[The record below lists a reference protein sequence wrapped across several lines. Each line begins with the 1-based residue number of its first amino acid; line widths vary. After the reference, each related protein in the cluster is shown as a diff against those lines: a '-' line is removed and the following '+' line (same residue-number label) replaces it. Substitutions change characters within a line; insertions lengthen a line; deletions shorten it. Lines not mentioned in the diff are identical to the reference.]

1 MVCQKLCEGQSE
13 ARQGI
18 VTSLERK
25 GYSLKDDLNL
35 QNKNIIFRVLEV
47 RKGAS
52 QGQVG
57 FQNLREAKVEAYQ
70 LGLLPR

>member
-1 MVCQKLCEGQSE
+1 MACQKLCEEQSE
-13 ARQGI
+13 AQQRI

-25 GYSLKDDLNL
+25 GYSLKDDQNL
-35 QNKNIIFRVLEV
+35 QNINIIFRVSGV
-47 RKGAS
+47 KKGAS

-57 FQNLREAKVEAYQ
+57 FRNLREAKVEAYQ

>member
-1 MVCQKLCEGQSE
+1 MACQKLCEGQSE
-13 ARQGI
+13 ARKRI

-35 QNKNIIFRVLEV
+35 QNKNINLRVLEI
-47 RKGAS
+47 RKEAS

-57 FQNLREAKVEAYQ
+57 FRNLREAKVEAYQ
-70 LGLLPR
+70 LGHLRR